1 MGPLSTDWSD
11 ETYPVQWGAPYAPFL
26 PDDVKNSLADADDN
40 NLSYL
45 LRLSGRLTSVVQR
58 PVSGAPFDAACLLIF
73 TRLVPCARALRKATL
88 VPLGRDR

>member
-40 NLSYL
+40 NLSY
-45 LRLSGRLTSVVQR
+45 
-58 PVSGAPFDAACLLIF
+58 
-73 TRLVPCARALRKATL
+73 
-88 VPLGRDR
+88 